1 MNNERHYWVAF
12 SYVPGIGPTRA
23 RQLLEMFG
31 SLREAWHAPAEAVA
45 QAGIDKRALKS
56 LHEARKRIDIGAE
69 VARLDKL
76 GIAVLTWEDP
86 IYPRLLAQL
95 RHIDH
100 APLVLYVRGRLSED
114 DHWALTVVGTRRITA
129 YGRQVTRRIVPEV
142 AAQGVTVV
150 SGLARGVDGEAHQA
164 ALEAGGRTIAVLPCG
179 LDRIYPSEHRQLA
192 ARIVQN
198 GAIIT
203 PFPLNTRP
211 EAGNFQ
217 PRNRVLSG
225 MGRGVLV
232 IEGGHKSGS
241 LITARYALEQ
251 GRDVL
256 AVPGSI
262 MNRSSDGPNK
272 LIQDGAYPILHASDI
287 MEAMQMEYV
296 PDYVEARQTLP
307 EMSDAEQ
314 AVLGVLTDQPTHIDD
329 IAQRLQLPI
338 NQVSSTLT
346 MLVLKGVVREVDT
359 MTYART

>member
-1 MNNERHYWVAF
+1 MSNERHYWVAF
-12 SYVPGIGPTRA
+12 SYVRGIGPTRA
-23 RQLLEMFG
+23 RQLLEYFG
-31 SLREAWHAPAEAVA
+31 SFREAWHGSENALT
-45 QAGIDKRALKS
+45 QAGVDKRALKS
-56 LHEARKRIDIGAE
+56 LLEARQRIDIGAE

-86 IYPRLLAQL
+86 IYPSLLAQL
-95 RHIDH
+95 RSIDH
-100 APLVLYVRGRLSED
+100 APLVLYARGRLTED

-129 YGRQVTRRIVPEV
+129 YGRQVTQRIVPDI
-142 AAQGVTVV
+142 AAQGVTIV
-150 SGLARGVDGEAHQA
+150 SGLARGVDTEAHRA
-164 ALEAGGRTIAVLPCG
+164 ALDAGGRTIAVLPCG
-179 LDRIYPSEHRQLA
+179 LDRIYPPENRQLA

-203 PFPLNTRP
+203 PFPLNTP
-211 EAGNFQ
+211 PDAGNFQ

-262 MNRSSDGPNK
+262 MHRSSDGPNR
-272 LIQDGAYPILHASDI
+272 LIQDGAYPILHASDV
-287 MEAMQMEYV
+287 MEALKMEYV

-307 EMSDAEQ
+307 DMSSIEKT
-314 AVLGVLTDQPTHIDD
+314 VLGVLTDQPLHIDD
-329 IAQRLQLPI
+329 ITQRLDLPI

-346 MLVLKGVVREVDT
+346 MLVLKGVVREIDV